1 MDKTLAP
8 IALFVYNRPE
18 HAFRTLS
25 SLKENALAKE
35 SKLFIFSDGPKNP
48 DDPTH
53 VKKVDLVRQAIRKEK
68 WCGEV
73 TIIES
78 AVNKGLAN
86 SLSGGITQIVNEYG
100 KVIVI
105 EDDLQFS
112 GNFLRYLNTSL
123 EIYKDNDRVFS
134 IAAFMFP
141 VKAKLPETYFLHI
154 PTWSGGWATW
164 KRAWDYF
171 NPDAG
176 ELLQKVKEKSQLRF
190 DFWRSINWYR
200 LLRRNFEGKVD
211 SWAIRWY
218 ASVFVQDG
226 LSLHPRQSLT
236 KNIGFDASGTHSYQ
250 SNFWDTE
257 IADKI
262 DVQEIPVEI
271 SKEATRALFMFNL
284 RMKIN
289 DLPHYI
295 KTRLKGEYN
304 IKKKKDEPAK

>member
-1 MDKTLAP
+1 MNTNIAP

-25 SLKENALAKE
+25 SLKENPLAKE
-35 SKLFIFSDGPKNP
+35 SKLFIFSDGAKNP
-48 DDPTH
+48 NDKSQTE
-53 VKKVDLVRQAIRKEK
+53 KIGQVREMIRKEQ

-78 AVNKGLAN
+78 PVNKGLAN
-86 SLSGGITQIVNEYG
+86 SLSGGITKIVNEFG

-112 GNFLRYLNTSL
+112 PDFLNYLNTAL
-123 EIYKDNDRVFS
+123 YLYENNERVFS

-141 VKAKLPETYFLHI
+141 IKSRLPETYFLHI

-171 NPDAG
+171 NPDAA
-176 ELLQKVKEKSQLRF
+176 ELLQKVKEKGRLKF
-190 DFWRSINWYR
+190 DFWKSINWYR
-200 LLRRNFEGKVD
+200 LLKRNYEGKVD

-218 ASVFVQDG
+218 ASVFVKDG
-226 LSLHPRQSLT
+226 LCLHPRQSLT
-236 KNIGFDASGTHSYQ
+236 RNIGFDASGTHSYQ
-250 SNFWDTE
+250 SSFWNTE
-257 IADKI
+257 IVDKI
-262 DVQEIPVEI
+262 EVKEIPVQI
-271 SKEATRALFMFNL
+271 NKEATRALCYFNL
-284 RMKIN
+284 KMKMN

-295 KTRLKGEYN
+295 KSRIKGEYN
-304 IKKKKDEPAK
+304 LKSIKK